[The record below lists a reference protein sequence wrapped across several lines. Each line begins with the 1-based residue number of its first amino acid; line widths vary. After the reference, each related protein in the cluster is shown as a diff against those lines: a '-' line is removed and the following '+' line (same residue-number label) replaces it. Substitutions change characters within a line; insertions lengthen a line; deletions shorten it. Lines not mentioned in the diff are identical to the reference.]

1 MSMVAADL
9 ACLENLLGAEAPSDW
24 LARLRRALPGRS
36 ITVCD
41 AADMTEGRP
50 YREYPEF
57 EVYLVDGSGHCW
69 QLTQEPA
76 AATALV
82 IAQRRRRA
90 AS

>member
-1 MSMVAADL
+1 MQAADL
-9 ACLENLLGAEAPSDW
+9 DLVEAVLDGDVPDDW
-24 LARLRRALPGRS
+24 LARLRRELPGRA

-69 QLTQEPA
+69 QLTQDPA
-76 AATALV
+76 VATALV
-82 IAQRRRRA
+82 VAQRRRRA

>member
-1 MSMVAADL
+1 MVEAAEL
-9 ACLENLLGAEAPSDW
+9 ACVENVLGKAVTVGWLE
-24 LARLRRALPGRS
+24 RLRRVLPGRA

-69 QLTQEPA
+69 QLTQDPA
-76 AATALV
+76 VATALV
-82 IAQRRRRA
+82 VAQRRRRA

>member
-1 MSMVAADL
+1 MTMNAADL
-9 ACLENLLGAEAPSDW
+9 ACLEDVFSTEAPPDW
-24 LARLRRALPGRS
+24 LARLRRELPGRS

-50 YREYPEF
+50 YRAYPEF

-69 QLTQEPA
+69 QLTQDPA
-76 AATALV
+76 VATALV
-82 IAQRRRRA
+82 VAQRRRRA

>member
-1 MSMVAADL
+1 MVEAAEL
-9 ACLENLLGAEAPSDW
+9 ACVENVLGKAVTVGWLE
-24 LARLRRALPGRS
+24 RLRRVLPGRA

-69 QLTQEPA
+69 QLTQDPA

-82 IAQRRRRA
+82 VAQRRRRA